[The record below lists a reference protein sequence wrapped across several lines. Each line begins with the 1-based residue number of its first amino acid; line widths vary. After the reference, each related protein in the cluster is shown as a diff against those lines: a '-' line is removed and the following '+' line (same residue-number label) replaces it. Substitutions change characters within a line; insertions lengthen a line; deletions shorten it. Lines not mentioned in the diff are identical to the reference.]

1 MTWARGLLVGIILVA
16 IVALAALVLPGPGR
30 GGPDPS
36 LEASGTP
43 RSVGPTVFSVAD
55 LRRELADNSVT
66 DITVANG
73 TYVVPDASSITGQVS
88 GLWIDQRFAART
100 NAVLVH
106 AETTG
111 GVTISGGGATDWI
124 GLAFRDG
131 VHDQTWQGL
140 RFANAEPTQT
150 GVIVFGQS
158 GSVTPIAPH
167 DITLRD
173 MTIEE
178 TITSDNP
185 PGMSGDHAVYFS
197 RALTPGVHDILI
209 DGLTVNASTSG
220 LDSAIQFY
228 GSAPGAPNANN
239 VTIRH
244 LRVTGT
250 DQAVIFWDATI
261 HDIVIE
267 DSTISGA
274 KQFAVRYELGHSI
287 TLRRVSSTGSGR
299 SGFYSSLGANP
310 PGVTLEG
317 VDLAQARGA
326 MTRDWPG
333 GDKTN
338 QAGLDQ
344 SPRDR
349 VIAAASLPPVAAG
362 PHARTAG
369 RIRR

>member
-16 IVALAALVLPGPGR
+16 IVALAALALPGAGGSDPG
-30 GGPDPS
+30 PS
-36 LEASGTP
+36 LDVSETP
-43 RSVGPTVFSVAD
+43 RSVGPTVHSISD
-55 LRRELADNSVT
+55 LRRKLADDSVT

-88 GLWIDQRFAART
+88 GLWIDQQFAART
-100 NAVLVH
+100 NSVLIH

-131 VHDQTWQGL
+131 VHDQTWQGF

-209 DGLTVNASTSG
+209 DGLTVNAATSG
-220 LDSAIQFY
+220 LDSAIHFY

-244 LRVTGT
+244 LHVTGT
-250 DQAVIFWDATI
+250 DQAVIFWDPTI
-261 HDIVIE
+261 HDIVVE
-267 DSTISGA
+267 DSTITGA
-274 KQFAVRYELGHSI
+274 KQFAVRYELGEAV

-299 SGFYSSLGANP
+299 NGFYSSLGANP
-310 PGVTLEG
+310 SGVAFDSD
-317 VDLAQARGA
+317 DLR
-326 MTRDWPG
+326 
-333 GDKTN
+333 
-338 QAGLDQ
+338 
-344 SPRDR
+344 
-349 VIAAASLPPVAAG
+349 
-362 PHARTAG
+362 
-369 RIRR
+369 